1 MKKNFLFC
9 ALLLSITSFAQW
21 NWEKIEGNGHLKK
34 ETRSVGEFSKI
45 GSSGSWD
52 VMVAYGSTCSVQV
65 EGDENLIQYVVTE
78 VEGNHL
84 SIHSKKNTNLQ
95 SKNKIVIYVV
105 MNKLSAIALSGSG
118 NIIGEGKFSSDAPLQ
133 CSVSGSGNIKIA
145 FNSASTVSMSIAG
158 SGNIQLSGKAEKAEV
173 SISGSGNA
181 DCQNLQV
188 DHAAAKISGSGN
200 FKIFANKSVKA
211 SISGS
216 GNVTYKGAA
225 NDIEAHTAG
234 SGKVKRA

>member
-1 MKKNFLFC
+1 MKQQLLLL
-9 ALLLSITSFAQW
+9 ALLISFTGFTQW
-21 NWEKIEGNGHLKK
+21 NWEKIEGNGQLKK

-52 VMVAYGSTCSVQV
+52 VMVAYGNTCS
-65 EGDENLIQYVVTE
+65 IPYIVTE

-105 MNKLSAIALSGSG
+105 MNNLSGISLSGSG
-118 NIIGEGKFSSDAPLQ
+118 NIMGEGKFSSDAPLQ
-133 CSVSGSGNIKIA
+133 CSVSGSGNIKMA
-145 FNSASTVSMSIAG
+145 FNSASSVSMSIAG
-158 SGNIQLSGKAEKAEV
+158 SGNIQLSGKAETAEV

-188 DHAAAKISGSGN
+188 DHASARISGSGN
-200 FKIFANKSVKA
+200 FKIFANQSVKA